1 MIFGAFS
8 LLVCVIL
15 IYVLLLFSLF
25 SFSSTCTACMYS
37 QPLTLPSEII
47 TRCLVRFHDWLAHT
61 YMSVWQNSLFFLFFS
76 LFFAFLSAGWWPI
89 WWLDFHPLELENR
102 SLASYF
108 LNMLLII
115 SFTNFLASVLHVGFS
130 CNFWRPVT
138 FLGDFTGIH
147 AALCVE
153 QRVP

>member
-1 MIFGAFS
+1 MLLLLTALMNLSPLNFYSLFFMQQSKIWSTTGEWTFSGRTADFLWMMIFGAFS

-25 SFSSTCTACMYS
+25 SFSSTCTTCMYS

-76 LFFAFLSAGWWPI
+76 LFFA
-89 WWLDFHPLELENR
+89 
-102 SLASYF
+102 SY
-108 LNMLLII
+108 LL
-115 SFTNFLASVLHVGFS
+115 VDGQY
-130 CNFWRPVT
+130 
-138 FLGDFTGIH
+138 GD
-147 AALCVE
+147 
-153 QRVP
+153 